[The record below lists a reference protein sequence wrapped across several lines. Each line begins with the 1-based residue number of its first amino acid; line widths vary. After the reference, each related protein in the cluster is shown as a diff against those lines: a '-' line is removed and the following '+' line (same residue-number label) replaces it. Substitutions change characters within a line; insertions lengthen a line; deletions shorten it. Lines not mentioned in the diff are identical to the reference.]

1 MMLLE
6 DLAELESES
15 YSPSLA
21 TLDLRPFSSVISQVT
36 KYAP

>member
-1 MMLLE
+1 MMLHE

-21 TLDLRPFSSVISQVT
+21 TLDLRLSAQSL
-36 KYAP
+36 AR